1 MRAVGFYEFGGP
13 DKLQIIE
20 RPQPVPVIGQVLV
33 RVTAAT
39 VNPTDVMMLRGLQAG
54 FMTGLVPPYV
64 AGMEFAGL
72 VEQCADVDEVLR
84 PGQRVMGAVDPRRP
98 LGGAHSQLLA
108 VSVRSVVPIHS
119 SIDMAEAATLPM
131 NGLTALLC
139 LQALNI
145 QPGGS
150 VLVTGGSGCV
160 GAYVVQLAN
169 HFGLTVYADAKD
181 EDVRLLERLGARHVV
196 PRGDRMLEAI
206 RSLKPHG
213 VDGLVDAAL
222 LGNQAAALVRD
233 GGTSVSLRRSHAI
246 TDNRLNCKTI
256 FVGNELER
264 TADLNSLAELHR
276 SGVLTA
282 RVALR
287 LPMEDAARAFDMVER
302 GGLRGRV
309 LLQF

>member
-20 RPQPVPVIGQVLV
+20 RSQPVPVIGQVLV

-39 VNPTDVMMLRGLQAG
+39 VNPTDVMMLRGLQAAY
-54 FMTGLVPPYV
+54 MTGLVPPYV

-98 LGGAHSQLLA
+98 LGGAHAQLLA
-108 VSVRSVVPIHS
+108 VSARSVVPIDS
-119 SIDMAEAATLPM
+119 SVDMAEAATLPM

-139 LQALNI
+139 LRVLNV

-160 GAYVVQLAN
+160 GAYVIQLAS

-181 EDVRLLERLGARHVV
+181 EDLLLLERLGARHVF
-196 PRGDRMLEAI
+196 PRGDHMLEAV

-222 LGNQAAALVRD
+222 IGNQAAALVRD
-233 GGTSVSLRRSHAI
+233 GGTAVSLRGSHAI
-246 TDNRLNCKTI
+246 KDSRLNCQSV

-264 TADLNSLAELHR
+264 TADLNSLAGLQQ

-309 LLQF
+309 VMQF